1 LGTLKEQVPLTPLQK
16 RFIRSGFESFDDQE
30 TIELLLSLCHPRKC
44 QQLAKAC
51 VEQFDGL
58 RGFLSAS
65 SLELQR
71 AGLSPSCI
79 LSVRLLHELPEAVLK
94 QKIMEKPV
102 YKSSREVF
110 DYLYYSMRDLKI
122 EVFKVI
128 YLNKR
133 DRIIDTVDLFEGTLD
148 SIPIRPREIME
159 SAIAHNAA
167 ALIFAHNHPTGAPTP
182 SKTDKQLTKE
192 LVFVGL
198 VMQIKVLDHL
208 VIGED
213 KYFSFA
219 DEKLIEKYE
228 DDFLNLKIKALFETG
243 VRSLKD

>member
-1 LGTLKEQVPLTPLQK
+1 MCSRAPRNPLTPLQA
-16 RFIRSGFESFDDQE
+16 RFIRSGFESLDDQE

-44 QQLAKAC
+44 RQMAKAC

-79 LSVRLLHELPEAVLK
+79 LSVRLLHKLPEEVLR
-94 QKIMEKPV
+94 QKIIEKPV
-102 YKSSREVF
+102 YKSSEEVF
-110 DYLYYSMRDLKI
+110 DYLYYSMRDLKL

-133 DRIIDTVDLFEGTLD
+133 NEIIDAVDLFEGTLD
-148 SIPIRPREIME
+148 SIPIRLREIME
-159 SAIAHNAA
+159 SAIAHSATG
-167 ALIFAHNHPTGAPTP
+167 LIFAHNHPTGDPTP
-182 SKTDKQLTKE
+182 SKTDKQLTRE

-208 VIGED
+208 VIGENR
-213 KYFSFA
+213 YFSFA
-219 DEKLIEKYE
+219 DEKLIEQYE
-228 DDFLNLKIKALFETG
+228 DDFLNLRIKALFEAERVHG
-243 VRSLKD
+243 